1 MRWQKSEEEEEDEEE
16 CCDSPTEPSA
26 GQRMLAPPITYKT
39 SVSLDSSP
47 PNSKNSTSTALEYGD
62 LHRHLMSL
70 RRGSRVSRASSGM
83 IELVEDAL
91 GGAVVSVMPVP
102 SNGAGGS
109 GTAGMDARYRK
120 WQTRAYNFLE
130 RPRGPKAIAYHV
142 VVWVE
147 TIFRSTIYPVSI
159 FTTYL

>member
-1 MRWQKSEEEEEDEEE
+1 MKWEKPNEEEEDDEEE
-16 CCDSPTEPSA
+16 SCDSPT
-26 GQRMLAPPITYKT
+26 GQRMLAPPMSYK
-39 SVSLDSSP
+39 SPACPVLDSSP
-47 PNSKNSTSTALEYGD
+47 KNPSAVSSTGTGLEYGD

-91 GGAVVSVMPVP
+91 GGTVVSVMPVAP
-102 SNGAGGS
+102 N
-109 GTAGMDARYRK
+109 GTATSYRK

-142 VVWVE
+142 VV
-147 TIFRSTIYPVSI
+147 
-159 FTTYL
+159 